1 MANVEINLHTLRRVI
16 RMIDELSAELKAID
30 TGQKPKKPKPEPEEP
45 PKHTAD
51 IEEVLRYYRQI
62 HPTKA
67 KNVKPGHKSWEV
79 IKKRLVNGHSARDC
93 KLAILGNAQ
102 ERWWCEKGLH
112 GLTHIFEK
120 DDNFDRFIS
129 VAQINPKKQEDKT
142 KGYTGGSSEFSGG
155 HTDFGD

>member
-16 RMIDELSAELKAID
+16 RLLDELSVELKAID
-30 TGQKPKKPKPEPEEP
+30 TGQKPKKEKPVEPA
-45 PKHTAD
+45 KHTPD
-51 IEEVLRYYRQI
+51 IEDILRYYRKI

-79 IKKRLVNGHSARDC
+79 IKKRLVDGHSARDC

-102 ERWWCEKGLH
+102 EPWWCEKGLH

-129 VAQINPKKQEDKT
+129 VAQIKPKKQEDKT

>member
-1 MANVEINLHTLRRVI
+1 MAKVEINLHTLRRVI
-16 RMIDELSAELKAID
+16 RLLDELSAELKAID
-30 TGQKPKKPKPEPEEP
+30 TGQKPKKAKPVEPAR
-45 PKHTAD
+45 HTSE
-51 IEEVLRYYRQI
+51 IEEVLRYYRKIQ
-62 HPTKA
+62 PTKA
-67 KNVKPGHKSWEV
+67 KSVKPGHRSWEV
-79 IKKRLVNGHSARDC
+79 IKKRLANGHSVREC

-102 ERWWCEKGLH
+102 EPWWREKGLH